1 MRYLEKIQN
10 IIRWIPILWKDHD
23 WDYYYLYRI
32 IEFKLQNMY
41 NLFTSKQSHV
51 KHEPN
56 HIRQLKICLL
66 LLNRINNDIV
76 SNNDL
81 AKSVFRPYIDQ
92 SDTFIERLIKL
103 DNGDYL
109 MKPMSPEIS
118 RIFKK
123 FIDHQEYLQEQDYYL
138 LHKLMAKYSR
148 VWWD

>member
-41 NLFTSKQSHV
+41 NLFTSKKSHV

-56 HIRQLKICLL
+56 HIHQLKICLL

-92 SDTFIERLIKL
+92 SDTFMERLIKL

-109 MKPMSPEIS
+109 MEPMTPEVS

-123 FIDHQEYLQEQDYYL
+123 FINHQEYLQEQDYYL